1 MVGVFQADTAKARR
15 SGCVDVFE
23 NAEQVYCGWVG
34 VLAVHGGD
42 LGVEVGKVS

>member
-23 NAEQVYCGWVG
+23 NAEQVYYGWCVG
-34 VLAVHGGD
+34 CAWRRPGG
-42 LGVEVGKVS
+42 